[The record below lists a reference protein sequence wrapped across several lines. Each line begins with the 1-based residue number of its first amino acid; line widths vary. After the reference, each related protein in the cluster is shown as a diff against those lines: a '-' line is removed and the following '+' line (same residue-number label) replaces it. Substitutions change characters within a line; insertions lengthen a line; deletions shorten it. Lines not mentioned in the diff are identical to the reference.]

1 MHLSRCHELELLVVV
16 NMILINM
23 MMAIINMGFEE
34 IKSKGDLYVNKFELV
49 EYMKKTGKEMVGLT
63 LAEEIKPVYNDP
75 DEV

>member
-1 MHLSRCHELELLVVV
+1 
-16 NMILINM
+16 MILINM